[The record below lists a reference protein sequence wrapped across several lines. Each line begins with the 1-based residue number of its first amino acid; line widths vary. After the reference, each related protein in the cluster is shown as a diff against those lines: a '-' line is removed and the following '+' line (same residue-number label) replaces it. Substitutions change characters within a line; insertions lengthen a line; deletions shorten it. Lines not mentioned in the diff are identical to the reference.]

1 MYVGRPAVMVLAIL
15 AARHR
20 TFVLVVT
27 SLFVLFVFCMHNK
40 FVLLLLLQIHHV
52 TGGSAL
58 QERSL
63 ARPTANR

>member
-1 MYVGRPAVMVLAIL
+1 MVLAIL
-15 AARHR
+15 AARYR

-40 FVLLLLLQIHHV
+40 FVLLLQIHHV